1 MGLKRRSFLRRS
13 GLALAALGAG
23 DLMGLVPGW
32 QRSYEVL
39 AKPTS
44 RKLALL
50 VGINQYSPEVYD
62 RSVAKAALSG
72 CLTDVEM
79 QKDLL
84 CSRFGFA
91 PTDVLTLTNQQ
102 ATRANIEAAFLSHL
116 TDQARPGDVVVFHF
130 SGYGGQVRPVES
142 SAEAIAPAEGS
153 DDGLDGRLQMSLVP
167 YDGLLPAAA
176 SPVVNDLTEET
187 LLLLLRSLST
197 QQVVTVLDTGYRAHT
212 SGLLGNFRVRARSQV
227 IQGSLSPEAIA
238 FQDSLLTQLKSSR
251 DQTRVR
257 RLFGQLPGVVLSAAS
272 PPTAVSNGPLSARP
286 LNQAIAFEGQWDG
299 FSAGLFTYALTQRL
313 WWSTPATTLQVSL
326 AHTAETLEHWLGQ
339 TPPLQIS
346 GQQDRTVAPLPYG
359 PPQPATGAD
368 GVVVAVEEDAK
379 AGQVWLGGVPGAVI
393 EHYGVGSLF
402 SLVSEEPTDAL
413 TPLPAKSQ
421 LLQVQSRSGL
431 KAKVRRLEARS
442 DQLLQTGQMI
452 QETVRVL
459 PRQLSLVVAMDANL
473 ERIERVDAT
482 SAFSAMPHTTSVN
495 AGEQPAD
502 CLFGCLAPPSGSNKE
517 TARLGATPAGGYG
530 LLSLGR
536 VPIPGTVGEG
546 GEAVKTAVQRLRPH
560 LRSLL
565 AAKLLRMTCNEGSS
579 RLGVQASLEIVT
591 PGPQLLAT
599 RTPRRSPWPLP
610 PAKTLPE
617 AGPAMPVVAA
627 GSRLQFR
634 ILNFSDRP
642 VHYLLLGLD
651 SSGSPLALYSPFVPL
666 DPSDGQPRRTLNDDQ
681 IAPGETIVLPQ
692 PTGKFEWII
701 DGPVGVAQTYLVCSR
716 QPFTQ
721 TLMVLEGRMR
731 SRGDLQ
737 RFDTPDNPLEIAQ
750 ALLEDLHQ
758 ASVSTAEG
766 LGVETDGYALDV
778 NQWATLGF
786 VYQVV

>member
-23 DLMGLVPGW
+23 DLLGLVPGW

-50 VGINQYSPEVYD
+50 VGINQYAPEVYD

-84 CSRFGFA
+84 CSRFGFL

-130 SGYGGQVRPVES
+130 SGYGGQVRLADAL
-142 SAEAIAPAEGS
+142 AEAIAPAEEANN
-153 DDGLDGRLQMSLVP
+153 DLDGRLQMSLVP

-176 SPVVNDLTEET
+176 LPIVNDLTEET

-212 SGLLGNFRVRARSQV
+212 PGLLGNFRVRARSQV
-227 IQGSLSPEAIA
+227 IQGHLGPEAIA

-272 PPTAVSNGPLSARP
+272 PPTLVSNGALSARP

-359 PPQPATGAD
+359 PPQPPTGAD
-368 GVVVAVEEDAK
+368 GVVLAVEDDGK
-379 AGQVWLGGVPGAVI
+379 AGQVWLGGLPGAI
-393 EHYGVGSLF
+393 LEHYGVGSVI
-402 SLVSEEPTDAL
+402 SLVPEEPTAL
-413 TPLPAKSQ
+413 LTAPQTPF
-421 LLQVQSRSGL
+421 LLQMQSRSGL

-442 DQLLQTGQMI
+442 DQPLQVGRMV
-452 QETVRVL
+452 QEVVRVL
-459 PRQLSLVVAMDANL
+459 PRQINLVVAMDANL

-482 SAFSAMPHTTSVN
+482 SAFSAMSHTTSVN

-502 CLFGCLAPPSGSNKE
+502 CLFGCLAPPSGSSKE
-517 TARLGATPAGGYG
+517 TARLGAAPAGGYG

-599 RTPRRSPWPLP
+599 QTPRRSPWPLP

-617 AGPAMPVVAA
+617 AGPAMPVVSS

-634 ILNFSDRP
+634 IFNFSDRP

-651 SSGSPLALYSPFVPL
+651 SSGSPLALYSPFVPV
-666 DPSDGQPRRTLNDDQ
+666 DPSNGQPRRTLNDDQ

-692 PTGKFEWII
+692 PTGKFEWIV

-721 TLMVLEGRMR
+721 TLTVLEGRMR

-758 ASVSTAEG
+758 ASASTVQS